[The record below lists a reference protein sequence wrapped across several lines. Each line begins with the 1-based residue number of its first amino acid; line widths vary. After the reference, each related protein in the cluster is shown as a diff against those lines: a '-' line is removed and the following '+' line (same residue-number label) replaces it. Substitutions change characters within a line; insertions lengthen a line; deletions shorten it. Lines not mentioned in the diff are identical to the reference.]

1 MSHSYVQV
9 TKQELKCTSK
19 AKTNKQQQ
27 KKEDEEKKSHACH
40 SDLSLHSDMAS
51 GVSFTSTVS
60 HELQAV
66 VY

>member
-1 MSHSYVQV
+1 MH
-9 TKQELKCTSK
+9 E
-19 AKTNKQQQ
+19 AKTNSNNKI
-27 KKEDEEKKSHACH
+27 KEDEEKKSHACH

-51 GVSFTSTVS
+51 GVSFTSTLS